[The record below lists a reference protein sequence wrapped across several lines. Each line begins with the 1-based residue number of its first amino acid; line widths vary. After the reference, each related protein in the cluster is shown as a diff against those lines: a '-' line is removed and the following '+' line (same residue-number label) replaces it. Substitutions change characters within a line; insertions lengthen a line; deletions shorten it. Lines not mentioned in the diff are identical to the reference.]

1 MYESFYRLDVLP
13 FENTPNPR
21 FFFASEHHRE
31 ALAAIEYTVRMRKGI
46 VLITGDV
53 GSGKTT
59 VCKTVQERCANNA
72 TVVEL
77 LHGYT
82 NGIGFTRHLLRTVN
96 VSFHKDEDH
105 SELLAHLGEF
115 LVEQAQLRQPV
126 VLFIDEAQALSD
138 EVLEEIR
145 LLTNFDTAGEKL
157 IQLALVGH
165 PELRDRIATHKLSAL
180 RQRIVMAKRL
190 RPFNLQETSQYI
202 HHRLRA
208 ASVDP
213 NNVAVEFTPRA
224 IDSIYQYTGG
234 IPRLTNVAC
243 DNCLLLGYVREA
255 RQITPTM
262 VQRVIADMVPSFAQT
277 EVHTTELTP
286 NKPRL
291 SVAGNF

>member
-1 MYESFYRLDVLP
+1 MYESFYKFDILP

-46 VLITGDV
+46 VLVTGDV

-59 VCKTVQERCANNA
+59 VCKTVQSKCANSA

-77 LHGYT
+77 MHGYT
-82 NGIGFTRHLLRTVN
+82 SGIEFTRHLLRTVN
-96 VSFHKDEDH
+96 VPFEDDEEH
-105 SELLAHLGEF
+105 SQLLARLGEF
-115 LVEQAQLRQPV
+115 LLEQARVRQPV

-165 PELRDRIATHKLSAL
+165 PELRDRIASHNLSAL

-190 RPFNLQETSQYI
+190 RPFNRQETAAYI
-202 HHRLRA
+202 QHRLRA
-208 ASVDP
+208 ASLDP
-213 NNVAVEFTPRA
+213 NNIAVEFTPRA
-224 IDSIYQYTGG
+224 IETIFDYTGG
-234 IPRLTNVAC
+234 IPRLTNIAC
-243 DNCLLLGYVREA
+243 DNCLLLGYVRET
-255 RQITPTM
+255 RQITPVM
-262 VQRVIADMVPSFAQT
+262 VQRVIADMVPSFAQAGI
-277 EVHTTELTP
+277 HTTEAAQS
-286 NKPRL
+286 PRL
-291 SVAGNF
+291 SIAGNF